1 MKPSFLLFSP
11 ISTLGRVLGTFLGVI
26 LIGGLMSGCG
36 KQTSADGEPERAS
49 AKKPVIVTT
58 TTMVT
63 DLVRLVAGDVFEIK
77 PLMGPG
83 VDPHLYK
90 PTQEDV
96 GKLKKANLIIYSG
109 LHLEGKMIDI
119 FRHLAGQEKMT
130 LGLGDA
136 LPVDRILKLEGS
148 QSDPHIWGDAKLW
161 SQTVPPLV
169 KFLSKAY
176 PTQTEEFQRR
186 GRDVVTNLIA
196 LHETLKNMAETLPR
210 RNRLL
215 VTSHDAFHY
224 FGQAYGFE
232 VLGVQGIST
241 DSEAGLN
248 DVARVIDII
257 KQKQVRAIFV
267 ESSVPPATIQRI
279 SKDSG
284 ALIGG
289 ELLSD
294 ALGLP
299 GEMVTLEDGQK
310 VDRGTVIGMLL
321 SNMNTVVKALKP

>member
-1 MKPSFLLFSP
+1 MKSFLQFFSA
-11 ISTLGRVLGTFLGVI
+11 ISNQRQVLGVFLI
-26 LIGGLMSGCG
+26 CGLLSGCG
-36 KQTSADGEPERAS
+36 QQTSSTTEPERPS
-49 AKKPVIVTT
+49 SKKLVIVTT

-96 GKLKKANLIIYSG
+96 GKLQKANLIIYSG
-109 LHLEGKMIDI
+109 LHLEGKMTEI
-119 FRHLAGQEKMT
+119 FHHLAGQEKVT
-130 LGLGDA
+130 LGLGDQ
-136 LPVDRILKLEGS
+136 LPADRILKLEGT

-161 SQTVPPLV
+161 SQTVPALV
-169 KFLSKAY
+169 KVLGKAL

-186 GRDVVTNLIA
+186 GREVVTKLLA
-196 LHETLKNMAETLPR
+196 LHEELKKMAETLPR

-224 FGQAYGFE
+224 FGLAYGFE

-248 DVARVIDII
+248 DVARVIDTI

-284 ALIGG
+284 AQIGG

-299 GEMVTLEDGQK
+299 GEIVTLEDGQK
-310 VDRGTVIGMLL
+310 VDRGTVEGMLL